1 MKALIYTG
9 AHHVEMGEIAR
20 PEAQA
25 GEAVVDIAYCG
36 ICGSD
41 MHAWAG
47 HDPRRVPP
55 LVLGHE
61 ITGTAQNGK
70 HQGKPVAINPL
81 VTCGA
86 CRYCQSG
93 RVHLCPDREML
104 GMRKHGGFTE
114 AVAIAEGNLTPLPP
128 SLPLATAALA
138 EPLAC
143 AIHAVKLFPQPA
155 KNPSKNTAQMTII
168 GGGAIGLLCALVA
181 AHHGFAPIQVLDT
194 NGGRRQAITD
204 LGHDAITASDPI
216 ASPPKEDSVAYVLD
230 AVGSGITRGLASQ
243 HAAAGGCIVHI
254 GLQDNVNDTGSG
266 KGLDTRRLT
275 LHEITFIGSYCYTPS
290 DFSAAVA
297 LLTSGEITAEGWVD
311 IRPLTD
317 GAASFQDIHAG
328 QAPPKIILANGK
340 N

>member
-9 AHHVEMGEIAR
+9 ACQVEMGEIAP
-20 PEAQA
+20 PEASA

-61 ITGTAQNGK
+61 VAGIARDGK
-70 HQGKPVAINPL
+70 HKGKPVAINPL
-81 VTCGA
+81 VTCGE
-86 CRYCQSG
+86 CEYCQSG

-114 AVAIAEGNLTPLPP
+114 AVAIAEGNLTPLPTT
-128 SLPLATAALA
+128 LPLATAALA

-143 AIHAVKLFPQPA
+143 AIHAVKLFPQA
-155 KNPSKNTAQMTII
+155 SKTAPLVII
-168 GGGAIGLLCALVA
+168 GGGAIGLLSALVA
-181 AHHGFAPIQVLDT
+181 AHHGFTPIEVLDT

-204 LGHDAITASDPI
+204 LGHDAITARDPTT
-216 ASPPKEDSVAYVLD
+216 SPPKPDSVAYVLD

-243 HAAAGGCIVHI
+243 LVAAGGCIVHI
-254 GLQDNVNDTGSG
+254 GLQDNINDTGNN

-290 DFSAAVA
+290 DFKEAVGLLGTGVIAA
-297 LLTSGEITAEGWVD
+297 GGWVD
-311 IRPLTD
+311 IRPLAR

-328 QAPPKIILANGK
+328 HAPPKIILANGGSE
-340 N
+340 